1 MSDEHIKYASQYNF
15 SKNWFEQNSR
25 QNWDRIIPII
35 NPKKILEIGSFE
47 GAASCYL
54 IDKLGKNNFL
64 EVHCIDTWEES
75 DDIPKD
81 QAELIEK
88 RFDYNI
94 QLAVNKT
101 QNKTKYFKY
110 KSKSHLILSKMVSEE
125 VGDFDLIYVDASHY
139 AVDVLTDAVLSFKL
153 LKAGGILIFDDY
165 LWAGDENIIYYPKIA
180 IDSFT
185 NIFSKHIKLIPA
197 PLNQIY
203 AVKIT

>member
-1 MSDEHIKYASQYNF
+1 MQYIF
-15 SKNWFEQNSR
+15 TKDWFDKNSR
-25 QNWDRIIPII
+25 QNWDRIVPII
-35 NPKKILEIGSFE
+35 NPKKILEIGSYE
-47 GAASCYL
+47 GAAACYL
-54 IDKLGKNNFL
+54 IEKLGKNNFL

-75 DDIPKD
+75 DGLAKEE
-81 QAELIEK
+81 ALIVEK
-88 RFDYNI
+88 RFDYNM
-94 QLAVNKT
+94 QLAVNKS

-110 KSKSHLILSKMVSEE
+110 KSESHLVLSKMIADG
-125 VGDFDLIYVDASHY
+125 VGDFDLIYVDASNY

-165 LWAGDENIIYYPKIA
+165 LWAGDENIVYYPKIA

-185 NIFSKHIKLIPA
+185 NVFSKHIKLIPA

>member
-1 MSDEHIKYASQYNF
+1 MQYILT
-15 SKNWFEQNSR
+15 KNWFDQNSR
-25 QNWDRIIPII
+25 QNWDRIVPII
-35 NPKKILEIGSFE
+35 NPKKILEIGSYE
-47 GAASCYL
+47 GAAACYL
-54 IDKLGKNNFL
+54 IEKLGNNNFL

-75 DDIPKD
+75 DGLAKEE
-81 QAELIEK
+81 ALIVEK
-88 RFDYNI
+88 RFDYNM
-94 QLAVNKT
+94 QLAVNRS

-110 KSKSHLILSKMVSEE
+110 KSQSHLVLSRMIADG

-165 LWAGDENIIYYPKIA
+165 LWAGDENVIYYPKIA
-180 IDSFT
+180 IDAFT

>member
-1 MSDEHIKYASQYNF
+1 
-15 SKNWFEQNSR
+15 
-25 QNWDRIIPII
+25 
-35 NPKKILEIGSFE
+35 
-47 GAASCYL
+47 
-54 IDKLGKNNFL
+54 
-64 EVHCIDTWEES
+64 
-75 DDIPKD
+75 
-81 QAELIEK
+81 
-88 RFDYNI
+88 
-94 QLAVNKT
+94 
-101 QNKTKYFKY
+101 
-110 KSKSHLILSKMVSEE
+110 MVSEE

>member
-1 MSDEHIKYASQYNF
+1 MKDNRQYVF
-15 SKNWFEQNSR
+15 TKDWFNQNTR
-25 QNWDRIIPII
+25 QNWDRIVPII

-47 GAASCYL
+47 GAAVCYL
-54 IDKLGKNNFL
+54 IDKLGENNFL

-75 DDIPKD
+75 DDIAKED
-81 QAELIEK
+81 AIIVEK

-94 QLAVNKT
+94 QLAITKT

-110 KSKSHLILSKMVSEE
+110 KSKSYLVLSKMIANG

-153 LKAGGILIFDDY
+153 LKAGGMLIFDDY
-165 LWAGDENIIYYPKIA
+165 LWAGDENIVFYPKIA

>member
-1 MSDEHIKYASQYNF
+1 MKESNMQYIF
-15 SKNWFEQNSR
+15 TKDWFDKNSR
-25 QNWDRIIPII
+25 QNWDRIVPII
-35 NPKKILEIGSFE
+35 NPKKILEIGSYE
-47 GAASCYL
+47 GAAACYL
-54 IDKLGKNNFL
+54 IEKLGKNNFL

-75 DDIPKD
+75 DGLAKEE
-81 QAELIEK
+81 ALIVEK
-88 RFDYNI
+88 RFDYNM
-94 QLAVNKT
+94 QLAVNRS
-101 QNKTKYFKY
+101 QNKTKHFKY
-110 KSKSHLILSKMVSEE
+110 KSQSHLVLSKMIADG

-165 LWAGDENIIYYPKIA
+165 LWAGDENIVYYPKIA

-185 NIFSKHIKLIPA
+185 NVFSKHIKLIPA

>member
-1 MSDEHIKYASQYNF
+1 MKESNIQYIF
-15 SKNWFEQNSR
+15 TKDWFDKNSR
-25 QNWDRIIPII
+25 QNWDRIVPII
-35 NPKKILEIGSFE
+35 NPKKILEIGSYE
-47 GAASCYL
+47 GAAACYL
-54 IDKLGKNNFL
+54 IEKLGKNNFL

-75 DDIPKD
+75 DGLAKEE
-81 QAELIEK
+81 ALIVEK
-88 RFDYNI
+88 RFDYNM
-94 QLAVNKT
+94 QLAVNRS

-110 KSKSHLILSKMVSEE
+110 KSQSHLVLSKMIADG

-165 LWAGDENIIYYPKIA
+165 LWVGDENIVYYPKIA

-185 NIFSKHIKLIPA
+185 NVFSKHIKLIPA

>member
-1 MSDEHIKYASQYNF
+1 MKDNRQYVF
-15 SKNWFEQNSR
+15 TKDWFNQNSR
-25 QNWDRIIPII
+25 QNWDRIVPII

-47 GAASCYL
+47 GAAVCYL
-54 IDKLGKNNFL
+54 IDKLGENNFL

-75 DDIPKD
+75 DDIAKED
-81 QAELIEK
+81 AIIVEK

-94 QLAVNKT
+94 QLAITKT

-110 KSKSHLILSKMVSEE
+110 KSKSYLVLSKMIANG

-139 AVDVLTDAVLSFKL
+139 AVDVLTDAGLSFKL

-165 LWAGDENIIYYPKIA
+165 LWAGDENIVFYPKIA

>member
-1 MSDEHIKYASQYNF
+1 MKESNLQYVF
-15 SKNWFEQNSR
+15 TKDWFDKNSR
-25 QNWDRIIPII
+25 QNWDRIVPII
-35 NPKKILEIGSFE
+35 NPKKILEIGSYE
-47 GAASCYL
+47 GAAACYL
-54 IDKLGKNNFL
+54 IEKLGKNNFL

-75 DDIPKD
+75 DGLAKEE
-81 QAELIEK
+81 ALIVEK
-88 RFDYNI
+88 RFDYNM
-94 QLAVNKT
+94 QLAVNRS
-101 QNKTKYFKY
+101 QNKTKYFKH
-110 KSKSHLILSKMVSEE
+110 KSQSHLVLSKMIADG

-165 LWAGDENIIYYPKIA
+165 LWAGDENIVFYPKIA

>member
-1 MSDEHIKYASQYNF
+1 MKESNMQYIF
-15 SKNWFEQNSR
+15 TKDWFDKNSR
-25 QNWDRIIPII
+25 QNWDRIVPII
-35 NPKKILEIGSFE
+35 NPKKILEIGSYE
-47 GAASCYL
+47 GAAACYL
-54 IDKLGKNNFL
+54 IEKLGKNNFL

-75 DDIPKD
+75 DGLAKEE
-81 QAELIEK
+81 ALIVEK
-88 RFDYNI
+88 RFDYNM
-94 QLAVNKT
+94 QLAVNRS

-110 KSKSHLILSKMVSEE
+110 KSESHLVLSKMIADG

-165 LWAGDENIIYYPKIA
+165 LWVGDENIVYYPKIA

-185 NIFSKHIKLIPA
+185 NVFSKHIKLIPA

>member
-1 MSDEHIKYASQYNF
+1 MKESNIQYIF
-15 SKNWFEQNSR
+15 TKDWFDKNSR
-25 QNWDRIIPII
+25 QNWDRIVPII
-35 NPKKILEIGSFE
+35 NPKKILEIGSYE
-47 GAASCYL
+47 GAAACYL
-54 IDKLGKNNFL
+54 IEKLGKNNFL

-75 DDIPKD
+75 DGLSKEE
-81 QAELIEK
+81 ALIVEK
-88 RFDYNI
+88 RFDYNM
-94 QLAVNKT
+94 QLAVNRS
-101 QNKTKYFKY
+101 QNKTKYFKH
-110 KSKSHLILSKMVSEE
+110 KSQSHLVLSKMIADG

-153 LKAGGILIFDDY
+153 LKAGGMLIFDDY
-165 LWAGDENIIYYPKIA
+165 LWAGDENIVFYPKIA

>member
-1 MSDEHIKYASQYNF
+1 MKESNIQYIF
-15 SKNWFEQNSR
+15 TKDWFDKNSR
-25 QNWDRIIPII
+25 QNWDRIVPII
-35 NPKKILEIGSFE
+35 NPKKILEIGSYE
-47 GAASCYL
+47 GAAACYL
-54 IDKLGKNNFL
+54 IEKLGKNNFL

-75 DDIPKD
+75 DGLAKEE
-81 QAELIEK
+81 ALIVEK
-88 RFDYNI
+88 RFDYNM
-94 QLAVNKT
+94 QLAVNRS
-101 QNKTKYFKY
+101 QNKTKYFKH
-110 KSKSHLILSKMVSEE
+110 KSQSHLVLSKMIADG

-153 LKAGGILIFDDY
+153 LKAGGMLIFDDY
-165 LWAGDENIIYYPKIA
+165 LWAGDENIVYYPKIA

>member
-1 MSDEHIKYASQYNF
+1 MKESNIQYIF
-15 SKNWFEQNSR
+15 TKDWFDKNSR
-25 QNWDRIIPII
+25 QNWDRIVPII
-35 NPKKILEIGSFE
+35 NPKKILEIGSYE
-47 GAASCYL
+47 GAAACYL
-54 IDKLGKNNFL
+54 IEKLGKNNFL

-75 DDIPKD
+75 DGLAKEE
-81 QAELIEK
+81 ALIVEK
-88 RFDYNI
+88 RFDYNM
-94 QLAVNKT
+94 QLAVNRS
-101 QNKTKYFKY
+101 QNKTKYFKH
-110 KSKSHLILSKMVSEE
+110 KSQSHLVLSKMIADG
-125 VGDFDLIYVDASHY
+125 VGDFDLIYIDASHY

-165 LWAGDENIIYYPKIA
+165 LWAGDENIVFYPKIA

>member
-1 MSDEHIKYASQYNF
+1 MKESNIQYIF
-15 SKNWFEQNSR
+15 TKDWFDKNSR
-25 QNWDRIIPII
+25 QNWDRIVPII
-35 NPKKILEIGSFE
+35 NPKKILEIGSYE
-47 GAASCYL
+47 GAAACYL
-54 IDKLGKNNFL
+54 IEKLGKNNFL

-75 DDIPKD
+75 DGLSKEE
-81 QAELIEK
+81 ALIVEK
-88 RFDYNI
+88 RFDYNM
-94 QLAVNKT
+94 QLAVNRS
-101 QNKTKYFKY
+101 QNKTKYFKH
-110 KSKSHLILSKMVSEE
+110 KSQSHLVLSKMIADG

-153 LKAGGILIFDDY
+153 LKAGGMLIFDDY
-165 LWAGDENIIYYPKIA
+165 LWAGDENIVYYPKIA

>member
-1 MSDEHIKYASQYNF
+1 MKESNIQYIF
-15 SKNWFEQNSR
+15 TKDWFDQNSR
-25 QNWDRIIPII
+25 QNWDRIVPII
-35 NPKKILEIGSFE
+35 NPKKILEIGSYE
-47 GAASCYL
+47 GAAACYL
-54 IDKLGKNNFL
+54 IEKLGKNNFL

-75 DDIPKD
+75 DGLAKEE
-81 QAELIEK
+81 ALIVEK
-88 RFDYNI
+88 RFDYNM
-94 QLAVNKT
+94 QLAVNRSK
-101 QNKTKYFKY
+101 NKTKYFKY
-110 KSKSHLILSKMVSEE
+110 KSQSHLVLSKMIADG

-165 LWAGDENIIYYPKIA
+165 LWVGDENIVYYPKIA

-185 NIFSKHIKLIPA
+185 NVFSKHIKLIPA

>member
-1 MSDEHIKYASQYNF
+1 MKESNMQYF
-15 SKNWFEQNSR
+15 FTKDWFDQNSR
-25 QNWDRIIPII
+25 QNWDRIVPII
-35 NPKKILEIGSFE
+35 NPKKILEIGSYE
-47 GAASCYL
+47 GAAACYL
-54 IDKLGKNNFL
+54 IEKLGKNNFL

-75 DDIPKD
+75 DGLAKEE
-81 QAELIEK
+81 ALIVEK
-88 RFDYNI
+88 RFDYNM
-94 QLAVNKT
+94 QLAVNRS
-101 QNKTKYFKY
+101 QNKTKYFKH
-110 KSKSHLILSKMVSEE
+110 KSQSHLVLSKMIADG

-165 LWAGDENIIYYPKIA
+165 LWVGDENIVFYPKIA

>member
-1 MSDEHIKYASQYNF
+1 MKDNRQYVF
-15 SKNWFEQNSR
+15 TKDWFNQNTR
-25 QNWDRIIPII
+25 QNWDRIVPII

-47 GAASCYL
+47 GAAVCYL
-54 IDKLGKNNFL
+54 IDKLGENNFL

-75 DDIPKD
+75 DDIAKED
-81 QAELIEK
+81 AIIVEK

-94 QLAVNKT
+94 QLAITKT

-110 KSKSHLILSKMVSEE
+110 KSKSYLVLSKMIANG

-153 LKAGGILIFDDY
+153 LKAGGILIFEDY
-165 LWAGDENIIYYPKIA
+165 LWAGDENIVFYPKIA

>member
-1 MSDEHIKYASQYNF
+1 MKESNIQYIF
-15 SKNWFEQNSR
+15 TKDWFDKNSR
-25 QNWDRIIPII
+25 QNWDRIVPII
-35 NPKKILEIGSFE
+35 NPKKILEIGSYE
-47 GAASCYL
+47 GAAACYL
-54 IDKLGKNNFL
+54 IEKLGKNNFL

-75 DDIPKD
+75 DGLAKEE
-81 QAELIEK
+81 ALIVEK
-88 RFDYNI
+88 RFDYNM
-94 QLAVNKT
+94 QLAVNRS
-101 QNKTKYFKY
+101 QNKTKYFKH
-110 KSKSHLILSKMVSEE
+110 KSQSHLVLSKMIADG

-165 LWAGDENIIYYPKIA
+165 LWAGDENIVFYPKIA

>member
-1 MSDEHIKYASQYNF
+1 MKESNLQYVF
-15 SKNWFEQNSR
+15 TKDWFDKNSR
-25 QNWDRIIPII
+25 QNWDRIVPII
-35 NPKKILEIGSFE
+35 NPKKILEIGSYE
-47 GAASCYL
+47 GAAACYL
-54 IDKLGKNNFL
+54 IEKLGKNNFL

-75 DDIPKD
+75 DGLAKEE
-81 QAELIEK
+81 ALIVEK
-88 RFDYNI
+88 RFDYNM
-94 QLAVNKT
+94 QLAVNRS
-101 QNKTKYFKY
+101 QNKTKYFKH
-110 KSKSHLILSKMVSEE
+110 KSQSHLVLSKMIADG

-153 LKAGGILIFDDY
+153 LKAGGMLIFDDY
-165 LWAGDENIIYYPKIA
+165 LWAGDENIVYYPKIA

>member
-1 MSDEHIKYASQYNF
+1 MKESNIQYIF
-15 SKNWFEQNSR
+15 TKDWFDKNSR
-25 QNWDRIIPII
+25 QNWDRIVPII
-35 NPKKILEIGSFE
+35 NPKKILEIGSYE
-47 GAASCYL
+47 GAAACYL
-54 IDKLGKNNFL
+54 IEKLGKNNFL

-75 DDIPKD
+75 DGLAKEE
-81 QAELIEK
+81 ALIVEK
-88 RFDYNI
+88 RFDYNM
-94 QLAVNKT
+94 QLAVNRS
-101 QNKTKYFKY
+101 QNKTKYFKH
-110 KSKSHLILSKMVSEE
+110 KSQSHLVLSKMMADG

-165 LWAGDENIIYYPKIA
+165 LWAGDENIVFYPKIA

>member
-1 MSDEHIKYASQYNF
+1 MKESNLQYVF
-15 SKNWFEQNSR
+15 TKDWFDKNSR
-25 QNWDRIIPII
+25 QNWDRIVPII
-35 NPKKILEIGSFE
+35 NPKKILEIGSYE
-47 GAASCYL
+47 GAAACYL
-54 IDKLGKNNFL
+54 IEKLGKNNFL

-75 DDIPKD
+75 DGLAKEE
-81 QAELIEK
+81 ALIVEK
-88 RFDYNI
+88 RFDYNM
-94 QLAVNKT
+94 QLAVNRS
-101 QNKTKYFKY
+101 QNKTKYFKH
-110 KSKSHLILSKMVSEE
+110 KSQSHLVLSKMIADG

-153 LKAGGILIFDDY
+153 LKAGGMLIFDDY
-165 LWAGDENIIYYPKIA
+165 LWVGDENIVYYPKIA

>member
-1 MSDEHIKYASQYNF
+1 MKESNIQYIF
-15 SKNWFEQNSR
+15 TKDWFDKNSR
-25 QNWDRIIPII
+25 QNWDRIVPII
-35 NPKKILEIGSFE
+35 NPKKILEIGSYE
-47 GAASCYL
+47 GAAACYL
-54 IDKLGKNNFL
+54 IEKLGNNNFL

-75 DDIPKD
+75 DGLAKEE
-81 QAELIEK
+81 ALIVEK
-88 RFDYNI
+88 RFDYNM
-94 QLAVNKT
+94 QLAVNRS

-110 KSKSHLILSKMVSEE
+110 KSQSHLVLSRMIADG

-165 LWAGDENIIYYPKIA
+165 LWAGDENVIYYPKIA
-180 IDSFT
+180 IDAFT

>member
-1 MSDEHIKYASQYNF
+1 MQYIF
-15 SKNWFEQNSR
+15 TKDWFDKNSR
-25 QNWDRIIPII
+25 QNWDRIVPII
-35 NPKKILEIGSFE
+35 NPKKILEIGSYE
-47 GAASCYL
+47 GAAACYL
-54 IDKLGKNNFL
+54 IEKLGKNNFL

-75 DDIPKD
+75 DGLAKEE
-81 QAELIEK
+81 ALIVEK
-88 RFDYNI
+88 RFDYNM
-94 QLAVNKT
+94 QLAVNRS

-110 KSKSHLILSKMVSEE
+110 KSQSHLVLSKIIADG
-125 VGDFDLIYVDASHY
+125 VGDFDLIYVDASNY

-165 LWAGDENIIYYPKIA
+165 LWAGDENIVYYPKIA

-185 NIFSKHIKLIPA
+185 NVFSKHIKLIPA

>member
-1 MSDEHIKYASQYNF
+1 MKDNRQYVF
-15 SKNWFEQNSR
+15 TKDWFDKNSR
-25 QNWDRIIPII
+25 QNWDRMVPII
-35 NPKKILEIGSFE
+35 NPKKILEIGSYE
-47 GAASCYL
+47 GAAVCYL
-54 IDKLGKNNFL
+54 IDKLGENNFL

-75 DDIPKD
+75 DDIAKED
-81 QAELIEK
+81 AIIVEK

-94 QLAVNKT
+94 QLAITKT

-110 KSKSHLILSKMVSEE
+110 KSKSYLVLSKMIANG

-153 LKAGGILIFDDY
+153 LKAGGMLIFDDY
-165 LWAGDENIIYYPKIA
+165 LWAGDENIVYYPKIA

>member
-1 MSDEHIKYASQYNF
+1 MKESNIQYIF
-15 SKNWFEQNSR
+15 TKDWFDKNSR
-25 QNWDRIIPII
+25 QNWDRIVPII
-35 NPKKILEIGSFE
+35 NPKKILEIGSYE
-47 GAASCYL
+47 GAAACYL
-54 IDKLGKNNFL
+54 IEKLGKNNFL

-75 DDIPKD
+75 DGLAKEE
-81 QAELIEK
+81 ALIVEK
-88 RFDYNI
+88 RFDYNM
-94 QLAVNKT
+94 QLAVNRS
-101 QNKTKYFKY
+101 QNKTKYFKH
-110 KSKSHLILSKMVSEE
+110 KSQSYLVLSKMIADG

-153 LKAGGILIFDDY
+153 LKAGGMLIFDDY
-165 LWAGDENIIYYPKIA
+165 LWAGDENIVYYPKIA